1 MGGKVPAWLGRNRAV
16 RLVGELV
23 RRYHFHDVGQ
33 QSAAMAY
40 YLLFTTFP
48 LLIFISSLLGVLD
61 LDVDY
66 VVNVLSAVL
75 PRAVLDLGETYL
87 QYVSTTA
94 SATILGFSLVFSIYF
109 PMRAAN
115 CLVRCV
121 RRAYGVKRPGNL
133 VRYYL
138 RVLFFTLILIL
149 VVLLSLLLITFGQR
163 LLGYLAGH
171 LAWMD
176 GAIRIWNYLR
186 FALLALI
193 LFATLGILY
202 ALAQDERQRAGALLP
217 GALCALAGWM
227 ALSVGFS
234 YFVETFGDC
243 SLIYGALGAVVVL
256 MIWLYLSAA
265 TLIMGAEVN
274 GVFCSRRGERRERP
288 EAEGD
293 QPPEQKEKEI

>member
-1 MGGKVPAWLGRNRAV
+1 MSRRLGWRDRGPV
-16 RLVGELV
+16 RFAGELLC
-23 RRYHFHDVGQ
+23 RYHRHDVGQ
-33 QSAAMAY
+33 QAAALAY
-40 YLLFTTFP
+40 YLLFALFP
-48 LLIFISSLLGVLD
+48 ILIFVSTLLGLLQMNVGDATEILATVLP
-61 LDVDY
+61 
-66 VVNVLSAVL
+66 SAVVEL
-75 PRAVLDLGETYL
+75 CETYL
-87 QYVSTTA
+87 LYVSETA
-94 SATILGFSLVFSIYF
+94 NATILWFSLVFSIYF

-115 CLVRCV
+115 CLMRSV

-234 YFVETFGDC
+234 YFVETFGNY

>member
-1 MGGKVPAWLGRNRAV
+1 MRA
-16 RLVGELV
+16 LFLKDW
-23 RRYHFHDVGQ
+23 Y
-33 QSAAMAY
+33 MAKSY
-40 YLLFTTFP
+40 CRSYLLIVAVFAAVS
-48 LLIFISSLLGVLD
+48 FISSE
-61 LDVDY
+61 
-66 VVNVLSAVL
+66 S
-75 PRAVLDLGETYL
+75 
-87 QYVSTTA
+87 
-94 SATILGFSLVFSIYF
+94 
-109 PMRAAN
+109 
-115 CLVRCV
+115 
-121 RRAYGVKRPGNL
+121 
-133 VRYYL
+133 
-138 RVLFFTLILIL
+138 LFFMAYPTIMFGILPVTLISYDERFHWPAYAGTLPL
-149 VVLLSLLLITFGQR
+149 RRRDEVREKYLLSLLLITFGQR

-234 YFVETFGDC
+234 YFVETFGNY

-274 GVFCSRRGERRERP
+274 GIFCSRRGERRERP